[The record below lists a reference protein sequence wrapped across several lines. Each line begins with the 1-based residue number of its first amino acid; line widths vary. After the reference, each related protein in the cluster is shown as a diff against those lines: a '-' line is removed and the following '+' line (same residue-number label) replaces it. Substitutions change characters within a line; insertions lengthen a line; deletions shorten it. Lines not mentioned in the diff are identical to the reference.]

1 MFTEENRHVSL
12 LHAINK
18 ILLKDWD
25 PLRIYR
31 NPALQDEYEE
41 YLPSLFR
48 FICEQASET
57 EIFEYLWWVENKVM
71 EVKGNKTHTLKIAS
85 VHDKFH
91 RTLILSGFCFLKIA
105 KISLNSSFFPKPIK
119 R

>member
-18 ILLKDWD
+18 ILIKDWD

-41 YLPSLFR
+41 YLPSLF
-48 FICEQASET
+48 
-57 EIFEYLWWVENKVM
+57 
-71 EVKGNKTHTLKIAS
+71 
-85 VHDKFH
+85 
-91 RTLILSGFCFLKIA
+91 
-105 KISLNSSFFPKPIK
+105 
-119 R
+119 

>member
-18 ILLKDWD
+18 ILIKDWD
-25 PLRIYR
+25 PLGIYR

-71 EVKGNKTHTLKIAS
+71 EVKGNKTHTLRIA
-85 VHDKFH
+85 H
-91 RTLILSGFCFLKIA
+91 LLKD
-105 KISLNSSFFPKPIK
+105 LQED
-119 R
+119 

>member
-18 ILLKDWD
+18 ILIKDWD

-41 YLPSLFR
+41 YLPVYFDSFANKPVKLKFLNIYGGWKIR
-48 FICEQASET
+48 
-57 EIFEYLWWVENKVM
+57 LWKS
-71 EVKGNKTHTLKIAS
+71 KGI
-85 VHDKFH
+85 
-91 RTLILSGFCFLKIA
+91 RPIL
-105 KISLNSSFFPKPIK
+105 
-119 R
+119 

>member
-1 MFTEENRHVSL
+1 MFLYYMRLTKYWL
-12 LHAINK
+12 K
-18 ILLKDWD
+18 TGILCV
-25 PLRIYR
+25 YR

-71 EVKGNKTHTLKIAS
+71 EVKGNKTHTLKIA
-85 VHDKFH
+85 H
-91 RTLILSGFCFLKIA
+91 LLKD
-105 KISLNSSFFPKPIK
+105 LQED
-119 R
+119 

>member
-18 ILLKDWD
+18 ILIKDWD

-48 FICEQASET
+48 FICS
-57 EIFEYLWWVENKVM
+57 VEV
-71 EVKGNKTHTLKIAS
+71 A
-85 VHDKFH
+85 
-91 RTLILSGFCFLKIA
+91 RWSGCGG
-105 KISLNSSFFPKPIK
+105 